1 MQFRN
6 SHAFGPQAFPRL
18 SRENGIIEKR
28 EKWRQATRAT
38 GDEAASQRSFQLPVQ
53 PIRLAG
59 GKEENQTDDPKLKAF
74 STWDNQ

>member
-1 MQFRN
+1 M
-6 SHAFGPQAFPRL
+6 L

-38 GDEAASQRSFQLPVQ
+38 GDEAASQTSFQLLVR

-59 GKEENQTDDPKLKAF
+59 GKEENKTDDAKLRAF

>member
-6 SHAFGPQAFPRL
+6 PHTFGPQAFPRL
-18 SRENGIIEKR
+18 GRENGIIEKR
-28 EKWRQATRAT
+28 EWRQATRAT
-38 GDEAASQRSFQLPVQ
+38 RDEAASQTSFQLLVR

-59 GKEENQTDDPKLKAF
+59 GKEENQTDDPKLRAF

>member
-6 SHAFGPQAFPRL
+6 PHAFGPQAFPRL
-18 SRENGIIEKR
+18 SREKGIIEKR

-38 GDEAASQRSFQLPVQ
+38 GDEVASQRSFQLPVQ

-74 STWDNQ
+74 ST